1 MIQRWVDRL
10 TIAHLQVAGAVLF
23 VPWLLWNAV
32 QRVRTNDS
40 WTIVFDW
47 LVLAL
52 LAVLVVFAARDGV
65 RGLLRRKRG
74 SSRPVEGEPHS

>member
-10 TIAHLQVAGAVLF
+10 TIAHLQVTGAVLF
-23 VPWLLWNAV
+23 VSWLLWNAA